1 MSLRLVKSGRTLE
14 LPTGQKQAARFVADM
29 ILNRGQVPDSEDRVE
44 WDDFAATILATDTV
58 TTSEVQGFLPQAMEM
73 IIREPIEPA
82 CVITGLFNRV
92 MAKGL
97 STQVL
102 AGALG
107 AVYAGDVQEHGT
119 YPEVMFQVGGAV
131 STAWVGKS
139 GIAASFTDEALRYST
154 WDIMAMNL
162 RLMANAMVRH
172 KEQKAVTFLTS
183 LGTSLFDNAVPAN
196 SLYGVCH
203 GRSITGAGNGT
214 MDVDDLMQ
222 GYGHMV
228 EEGFVPN
235 ILLVHPMAYLMW
247 MRDATM
253 RTMLLNFG
261 GGEWFNPW
269 SGNPGPQSSWSNGSM
284 GGQGPSLG
292 HRIVPGGTPS
302 GETPTPNTGRSQL
315 ANSVPNVPS
324 NFPFNFTVMA
334 SPFVPYDPV
343 SKLTDVYLLSG
354 GNVGYHLVDEEMVQV
369 SWRDENIE
377 AVKVKLRERYG
388 FAVAHE
394 GQGVGVFK
402 NIFVDKNWFDGTVPA
417 AGMTMAALAA
427 GTPVV

>member
-44 WDDFAATILATDTV
+44 WDDFAETILSKDTIV
-58 TTSEVQGFLPQAMEM
+58 TSEIQAFLPQAMEI

-82 CVITGLFNRV
+82 CIITGLFNRV
-92 MAKGL
+92 MSKGL
-97 STQVL
+97 TTQVL

-154 WDIMAMNL
+154 WDIMAINL

-203 GRSITGAGNGT
+203 GRDMTGAGNGT

-269 SGNPGPQSSWSNGSM
+269 SGNPGPQSTWSNGSM
-284 GGQGPSLG
+284 GAMGPSLG

-302 GETPTPNTGRSQL
+302 GETPTPNTGRSPV

-354 GNVGYHLVDEEMVQV
+354 GNVGYHLVDEELVQV
-369 SWRDENIE
+369 SWRDENVE

-402 NIFVDKNWFDGTVPA
+402 NIFVDKNWFDGTIPA
-417 AGMTMAALAA
+417 QAVGVAALPA